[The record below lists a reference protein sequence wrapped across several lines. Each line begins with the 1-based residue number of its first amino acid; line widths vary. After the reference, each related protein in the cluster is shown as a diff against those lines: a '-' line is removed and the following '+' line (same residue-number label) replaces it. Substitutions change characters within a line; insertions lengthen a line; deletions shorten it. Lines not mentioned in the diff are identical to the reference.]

1 MKAQKIFI
9 TDDDKWYANVVAN
22 TLSIHNF
29 SDVEVFTNCRSML
42 NNLYQMPN
50 IIVLDLLMPQVTGI
64 EALKEIKSFDPD
76 IFVIIL
82 SGQNDVELAVQT
94 LKYGAF
100 NYIIKDDVS
109 IVRLLDTIKKITEL
123 EKPKKISYFSKLL
136 SGIEN
141 KKEKIG
147 VHI

>member
-1 MKAQKIFI
+1 MKTEKIFI

-22 TLSIHNF
+22 TLSIHKF
-29 SDVEVFTNCRSML
+29 SNVEVFTNSRSML

-50 IIVLDLLMPQVTGI
+50 IIVLDLIMPQVTGI

-82 SGQNDVELAVQT
+82 SGQKDVELAVQT

-100 NYIIKDDVS
+100 DYIIKDDVS
-109 IVRLLDTIKKITEL
+109 IVRLLNTIKKITEL

-136 SGIEN
+136 TGKDD
-141 KKEKIG
+141 KKLEL
-147 VHI
+147 HI

>member
-1 MKAQKIFI
+1 MKTQKIFI

-22 TLSIHNF
+22 TLSLHNF
-29 SDVEVFTNCRSML
+29 SNVEVFTNSRSML

-50 IIVLDLLMPQVTGI
+50 IIVLDLIMPQVSGI

-82 SGQNDVELAVQT
+82 SAQKDVELAVQT
-94 LKYGAF
+94 LKYGSF
-100 NYIIKDDVS
+100 DYIIKDDVS
-109 IVRLLDTIKKITEL
+109 IVRLLNTIKKITEL

-136 SGIEN
+136 TSKKN
-141 KKEKIG
+141 KKLEL
-147 VHI
+147 HI